1 MSQSCVSIELRNSVA
16 KRLPSIWKMS
26 LAEAH
31 VPFEVPRKNEL
42 AIRLSSVLDVI
53 YLVFKEGNSATAGE
67 DWAQRAR
74 ARSSAGARGGVFA
87 RIGVLRKSSR
97 VERSRH
103 YSRLPRLA
111 LLAVRAAHVRSGIMP
126 TQSGAGWNPF

>member
-1 MSQSCVSIELRNSVA
+1 
-16 KRLPSIWKMS
+16 MS

-87 RIGVLRKSSR
+87 RIGALRKSSR

-111 LLAVRAAHVRSGIMP
+111 LRAVRAAHVRSGIMP